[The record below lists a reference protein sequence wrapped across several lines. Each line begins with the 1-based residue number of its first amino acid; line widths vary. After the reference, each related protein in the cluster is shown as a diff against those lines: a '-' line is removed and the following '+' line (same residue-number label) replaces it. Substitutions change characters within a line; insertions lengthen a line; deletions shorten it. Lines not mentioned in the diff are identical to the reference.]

1 MFDHAVSRPS
11 SPRWKTA
18 LLLVTVGTHAAVV
31 IALVLAAF
39 WKIEKVSFADRY
51 DVAVAVMPPLP
62 PPGGPPPGT
71 RLHVPP
77 KPKPRPKPPVV
88 VQPEDMS
95 PPVDAPAET
104 TGGGPTAAGGG
115 GGGGDNPVGE
125 LGSTEIGDG
134 SCPQPPCG
142 EVPLPK
148 PPVKVEVKVPP
159 PITIV
164 PPSVAAGLRTSG
176 DTQLYPPDRVKQAM
190 MRADQDMVRGTFK
203 LCISTSGA
211 VDSVR
216 VMSSTGHAD
225 YDAELV
231 RGMERW
237 RYRPY
242 TVNGVPAPM
251 CTVQIMVYRIKP

>member
-39 WKIEKVSFADRY
+39 WKIEKVSFAERY

-62 PPGGPPPGT
+62 PPGGPPPGAKLKVE
-71 RLHVPP
+71 RRVAA
-77 KPKPRPKPPVV
+77 KVKPPVP
-88 VQPEDMS
+88 VQPIDVP
-95 PPVDAPAET
+95 PPVDDPAVK
-104 TGGGPTAAGGG
+104 TGGGPTGPDT
-115 GGGGDNPVGE
+115 GGGGDNPDGDPE
-125 LGSTEIGDG
+125 STEIGTG
-134 SCPQPPCG
+134 ICASPPCG
-142 EVPLPK
+142 EAPLPK

>member
-39 WKIEKVSFADRY
+39 WKIEKVSFTDRY

-62 PPGGPPPGT
+62 PPGGPPPGAKLKVE
-71 RLHVPP
+71 RRVVA
-77 KPKPRPKPPVV
+77 KVKPPVP
-88 VQPEDMS
+88 VQPVEVLRLTD
-95 PPVDAPAET
+95 PTDPVKT
-104 TGGGPTAAGGG
+104 GGPTGDGP
-115 GGGGDNPVGE
+115 GGGGDNPG
-125 LGSTEIGDG
+125 GDPDSTTIGDG
-134 SCPQPPCG
+134 ACPQEPCG
-142 EVPLPK
+142 EAPPPKDPPK
-148 PPVKVEVKVPP
+148 PEVVKTPP